1 MISTRRGFLSTLAGL
16 AAASPWRTGRSESPT
31 LGAHDTSSPAAT
43 ASATPEF
50 LDLAE
55 TEEWLEAWQC
65 LPRVP
70 LVREQFPQFGK
81 DRQVEW
87 FNASR
92 ITCRIHEGREFGFIY
107 EGGSEPGTW
116 RNVLPVLLFTV
127 PAHPESPDLT
137 REPVYLLAHCLK
149 RNAVRT
155 FRLDRIAA

>member
-16 AAASPWRTGRSESPT
+16 AAASPWRAGRRESPP
-31 LGAHDTSSPAAT
+31 LGAHDTSPPTATAT
-43 ASATPEF
+43 ASPEF

-55 TEEWLEAWQC
+55 TEAWLDAWQG

-87 FNASR
+87 FHASL
-92 ITCRIHEGREFGFIY
+92 ITCRIREGRSFDFLY
-107 EGGSEPGTW
+107 QGGSEPGTW

-127 PAHPESPDLT
+127 PAQSESPDLT